1 MKTMTNTIRKQAA
14 SPDGGV
20 EYRAMKAT
28 DLDAA
33 WRLSMEQNWPHRP
46 VDWKVA
52 FALGEGIVAE
62 VDGALVGTA
71 MSWRWGAGHAT
82 LGLVIVSE
90 RMRGRRIGSALTE
103 RVLDELGD
111 RSVTLHA
118 TEDGRGLYER
128 LGFVRTGEVRQHQ
141 GMAGPAPLVAM
152 DQGWRLRPFDRSDE
166 AALFALDARAR
177 GWPRVEMLRLW
188 IDSAERITVLD
199 HDGALDGYAILRR
212 FGRGVVIGPV
222 IASDPIGAQ
231 ALIAHLASV
240 AAGRFVRIDVDFDTG
255 LTPWIEDLQLQR
267 AGSVVAMTRGAL
279 HASPEGPRLFA
290 LATQAM
296 G

>member
-279 HASPEGPRLFA
+279 HASPGGPRLFA